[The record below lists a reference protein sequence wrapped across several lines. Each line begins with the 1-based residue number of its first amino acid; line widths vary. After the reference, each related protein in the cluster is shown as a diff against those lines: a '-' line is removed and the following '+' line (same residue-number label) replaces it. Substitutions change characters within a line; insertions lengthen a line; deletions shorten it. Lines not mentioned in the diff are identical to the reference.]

1 MPILQ
6 AALLEIGRLG
16 TDAAGGVLLA
26 RLADV
31 NQLGRA
37 ETALALGAVGGK
49 KILARL
55 IGALLDRDPW
65 LRFCA
70 YRALKAL
77 SGQDFCC
84 DWLYGPEA
92 TIRRTTRKWKD
103 WWRARYQAA
112 R

>member
-1 MPILQ
+1 M
-6 AALLEIGRLG
+6 
-16 TDAAGGVLLA
+16 LLA